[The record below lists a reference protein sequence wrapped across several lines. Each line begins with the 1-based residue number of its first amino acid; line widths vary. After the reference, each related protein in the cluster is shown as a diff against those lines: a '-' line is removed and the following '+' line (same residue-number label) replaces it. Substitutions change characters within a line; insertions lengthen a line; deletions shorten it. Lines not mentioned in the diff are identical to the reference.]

1 MASASPLLHP
11 HPFTICGPSKFS
23 SRGSVS
29 HDHVSGEWC
38 LSSLL
43 WLDAEEGK
51 CIFKA

>member
-23 SRGSVS
+23 FRGSVS

-43 WLDAEEGK
+43 WLDAEGK